1 MGKIGF
7 NEVTRTMTKQEAMAE
22 ANRCLQCKNP
32 FCKKGCPAGLPIPD
46 FIKCIK
52 EDRLDDAYELI
63 FTMTNLSPIC
73 SRVCAHEKQCIGN
86 CIRNKMKTQ
95 DPINVGGL
103 ERYVGDNA
111 KFPLK
116 KVDNFV
122 DNYKVAIIGAGPA
135 GLSCALELAK
145 NGIKS
150 TIFERE
156 SYAGG
161 VTAYGIP
168 EYRLPKK
175 ILNEHIKN
183 IEAMGVEFK
192 FNSDM
197 KDVKVEDLKA
207 QGYNKVF
214 VSVGLTKSKAMRI
227 PGEDAAG
234 VVDANS
240 LLKKVN
246 NYVSYGMGQ
255 EVKLTGRTIVVGAG
269 NVAMDACR
277 TAVRIGDGSEVM
289 IVYRR
294 SLEEAPAS
302 KVELKEA
309 DEEGVVFNFL
319 TNPVEVIK
327 DENGHIKALKVE
339 KMELGEPDESGR
351 RSPQGTGIYE
361 ELECNNFIVAIGQ
374 SPAKDFIEANELAQ
388 DHGYIV
394 ATDDQ
399 TSAADVYAGG
409 DIVRGADTVVRSMVD
424 GKRVAQTIVKEV
436 KGADAVL
443 A

>member
-1 MGKIGF
+1 MLGF
-7 NEVTRTMTKQEAMAE
+7 EEVTKTMTKEEAIKE
-22 ANRCLQCKNP
+22 ASRCLN
-32 FCKKGCPAGLPIPD
+32 CKKPMCRTGCPAGLPIPD
-46 FIKCIK
+46 FIQAIK
-52 EDRLDDAYELI
+52 NDDLDLAYELI
-63 FTMTNLSPIC
+63 NTMTNLSPIC

-111 KFPLK
+111 KYRPAKPTKFR
-116 KVDNFV
+116 DDF
-122 DNYKVAIIGAGPA
+122 KVAIIGAGPA

-150 TIFERE
+150 TVFERMP
-156 SYAGG
+156 YAGG

-168 EYRLPKK
+168 EYRLPKTV
-175 ILNEHIKN
+175 LNNHIDYIKS
-183 IEAMGVEFK
+183 MGVEFK
-192 FNSDM
+192 FNTDM
-197 KDVKVEDLKA
+197 KDTTVEALKKE
-207 QGYNKVF
+207 GYNKIF

-234 VVDANS
+234 VIDANT
-240 LLKKVN
+240 LLKNVN
-246 NYVSYGMGQ
+246 NYVSYGIGE

-302 KVELKEA
+302 KIELKEA
-309 DEEGVVFNFL
+309 LEEGVKFNFL

-327 DENGHIKALKVE
+327 DETGHIKALKVE

-351 RSPQGTGIYE
+351 RSPIGTGIIE

-374 SPAKDFIEANELAQ
+374 SPAKDFIEVNNINS

-394 ATDDQ
+394 ASDDK
-399 TSAADVYAGG
+399 TSLEDVYAGG

-424 GKRVAQTIVKEV
+424 GKRVALDIVSK
-436 KGADAVL
+436 L
-443 A
+443 N

>member
-1 MGKIGF
+1 MIGF
-7 NEVTRTMTKQEAMAE
+7 EEVAKTMTKEEAMAE
-22 ANRCLQCKNP
+22 ANRCLNCKVP
-32 FCKKGCPAGLPIPD
+32 MCKKGCPAGLPIPD
-46 FIKCIK
+46 FIQAIK
-52 EDRLDDAYELI
+52 NDDLDLAYELI
-63 FTMTNLSPIC
+63 NTMTNLSPIC

-86 CIRNKMKTQ
+86 CIRNKMKTK

-103 ERYVGDNA
+103 ERYVGDHA
-111 KFPLK
+111 KYRPAKAQKFR
-116 KVDNFV
+116 DDF
-122 DNYKVAIIGAGPA
+122 KVAIIGAGPA

-145 NGIKS
+145 NGVRS
-150 TIFERE
+150 TIFERMP
-156 SYAGG
+156 YAGG

-175 ILNEHIKN
+175 VLNNHIDYIKS
-183 IEAMGVEFK
+183 MGVEFK
-192 FNSDM
+192 FNCDM
-197 KDVKVEDLKA
+197 KDTTVESLKKE
-207 QGYNKVF
+207 GYNKIF

-227 PGEDAAG
+227 PGEDAEG

-246 NYVSYGMGQ
+246 NFVSYGIGE

-302 KVELKEA
+302 KIELKEA
-309 DEEGVVFNFL
+309 NEEGVVFNFL

-351 RSPQGTGIYE
+351 RSPVGTGIYE

-374 SPAKDFIEANELAQ
+374 SPAKDFIEVNNINS

-394 ATDDQ
+394 APEDK
-399 TSAADVYAGG
+399 TSLDDVYAGG

-424 GKRVAQTIVKEV
+424 GKRVAQDILSK
-436 KGADAVL
+436 L

>member
-7 NEVTRTMTKQEAMAE
+7 NEVTRTMTKEEAMAE
-22 ANRCLQCKNP
+22 ANRCLQCKKP
-32 FCKKGCPAGLPIPD
+32 MCKVGCPAGLPIPD

-52 EDRLDDAYELI
+52 EDNLDAAYELI
-63 FTMTNLSPIC
+63 HTMTNLSPIC

-111 KFPLK
+111 SFRLK
-116 KVDNFV
+116 KVEEFIPD
-122 DNYKVAIIGAGPA
+122 YKVAIIGAGPA

-168 EYRLPKK
+168 EYRLPKA
-175 ILNEHIKN
+175 ILNKHIEM
-183 IEAMGVEFK
+183 IESMGVEFK
-192 FNSDM
+192 YNSDM

-227 PGEDAAG
+227 PGEDALG

-246 NYVSYGMGQ
+246 NFVSYGKGE

-309 DEEGVVFNFL
+309 FEEGVVFNFL

-339 KMELGEPDESGR
+339 KMQLGEPDESGR
-351 RSPQGTGIYE
+351 RSPEGTGVYE

-374 SPAKDFIEANELAQ
+374 SPAKDFIAANAIE
-388 DHGYIV
+388 DNHGYIV
-394 ATDDQ
+394 ASDDK
-399 TSAADVYAGG
+399 TSLADVYAGG

-436 KGADAVL
+436 KGEDAVL